1 MSRACVAGVWTA
13 EDRRKGLFSLSA
25 LQPGLVSDSRILYHE
40 GPQCL
45 FPTRSW
51 WLVFL
56 GIWQMDLE
64 PRMLFSLVP

>member
-45 FPTRSW
+45 FFPQG
-51 WLVFL
+51 L
-56 GIWQMDLE
+56 GGWSFWVSG
-64 PRMLFSLVP
+64 RWT